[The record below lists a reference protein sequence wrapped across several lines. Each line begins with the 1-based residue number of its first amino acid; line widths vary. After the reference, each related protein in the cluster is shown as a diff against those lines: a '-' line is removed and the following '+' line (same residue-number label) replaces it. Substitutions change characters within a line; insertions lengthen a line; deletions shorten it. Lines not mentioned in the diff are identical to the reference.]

1 MQVSLLMYRIALIT
15 ILLACETGL
24 AQQDSRGQRIAVK
37 TPFLAI
43 RDQAQIPA
51 LERGHLI
58 RLSATAGTMVTTGQ
72 ELGSLDDQEAKLAH
86 EAAVLELKI
95 AEARFNGSR
104 AVETA
109 QNALDEAGFL
119 LQQAMEEASIAART
133 AQDDSGIQL
142 ARKEEELA
150 KGTMERDR
158 SSRQLSR
165 LSVSEEEWEKVQNDY
180 AKKQIS
186 AQRAA
191 VEHDL
196 AAMRAR
202 SKAALVSQQQ
212 AAVTRLE
219 NQLAEEKTLR
229 ELEKLELQSL
239 EKAVA
244 LAAARLEK
252 RRLKAPFD
260 GIVVEEK
267 KHLGEWSEAGEA
279 VLRIVGLKLL
289 HAEGFVDAEEAYLL
303 KPGQKTTLVAT
314 TGGTTREVMGIL
326 TFVSPE
332 VDANRQVL
340 VRAEIPNPELTLRP
354 GLRVQLW
361 INTGS
366 ESAQSQ
372 TDR

>member
-1 MQVSLLMYRIALIT
+1 MKVSHLMYRIALVT
-15 ILLACETGL
+15 ILLACETGF
-24 AQQDSRGQRIAVK
+24 AQQDSRGQRITVK

-72 ELGSLDDQEAKLAH
+72 ELGSLDDEEAKLAH

-95 AEARFNGSR
+95 AEARFEGSR
-104 AVETA
+104 AVEIA
-109 QNALDEAGFL
+109 QSALNEAGFL

-303 KPGQKTTLVAT
+303 KPGQKTPLVAT

-332 VDANRQVL
+332 VDANKQVL

-361 INTGS
+361 IDTGS
-366 ESAQSQ
+366 ESAQSK
-372 TDR
+372 TDK